1 MLGVVLAGSA
11 VVSPLYRV
19 YQVRWHFSDIT
30 LTAVFAVYAV
40 TVMAVLLVAGSLSD
54 RVGRRPMIAIALAAE
69 AAAALLFLTAGGV
82 GALYGGRILQGVATG
97 AAASAAGAAILDLQ
111 PAHRPTLGSTVN
123 ACASSIFLAIGAMAA
138 GVLVQYAPAPT
149 RLVFWVLLAASLVGL
164 VLLSLMTDPVRRQVV
179 RLEHFR
185 PRAGVP
191 VAARRAFLAALPALV
206 ASWALGGFYFSLA
219 PSLTEQLARSTDTVW
234 GGLAIFLLSTPAGM
248 ASYSGRQMI
257 PRKAM
262 TWGSA
267 MLAAGSAATLA
278 TVVERST
285 VGLLVSTAFAGL
297 GFGLGFLGAFRHL
310 TNLAT
315 DDQRG
320 ALVATIYVVSY
331 LAFSVPVV
339 IAGAAVTRFGL
350 HEVAITYSAVITF
363 LAVCSTLAGTFQRDP
378 TGTSPVR
385 IPAGS
390 ASS

>member
-54 RVGRRPMIAIALAAE
+54 QVGRRPMIAIALAAE
-69 AAAALLFLTAGGV
+69 AAAALFFLTAGGV

-111 PAHRPTLGSTVN
+111 PTHHPTLGSTVN

-149 RLVFWVLLAASLVGL
+149 RLIFWVLLAASLFGL
-164 VLLSLMTDPVRRQVV
+164 VLLSVMTDPVRRQTV
-179 RLEHFR
+179 RLQHFR

-191 VAARRAFLAALPALV
+191 PTARRAFLAALPALI

-267 MLAAGSAATLA
+267 ILATGSAATLA
-278 TVVERST
+278 AVVERST
-285 VGLLVSTAFAGL
+285 AGLLISTAFAGL

-350 HEVAITYSAVITF
+350 HGVAITYSAVITF
-363 LAVCSTLAGTFQRDP
+363 LAACSTLAGAFQRDP
-378 TGTSPVR
+378 SEPTPVQVALGSTS
-385 IPAGS
+385 S
-390 ASS
+390 